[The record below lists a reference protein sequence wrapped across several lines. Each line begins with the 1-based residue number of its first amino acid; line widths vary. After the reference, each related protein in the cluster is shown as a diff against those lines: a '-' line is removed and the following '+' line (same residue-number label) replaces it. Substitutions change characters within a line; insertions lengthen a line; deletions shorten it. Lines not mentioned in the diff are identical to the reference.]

1 MEVSNWFGIVA
12 PKGTPAGVVL
22 KLNQAVNR
30 ALADP
35 EVQDK
40 IVSQGNEV
48 GGGDAD
54 SFARF
59 VAAESQRW
67 GGLIRE
73 KNIKPD

>member
-1 MEVSNWFGIVA
+1 
-12 PKGTPAGVVL
+12 
-22 KLNQAVNR
+22 VNR